1 MAIKQTSQVR
11 LPAEWEP
18 QDAILIAWP
27 HADSDWQPILEEI
40 SAVYVELARRVTAYQ
55 SLLIATPE
63 PDKVTERLR
72 LAGVDL
78 TTIRI
83 EQVPTNDTWTR
94 DYGPITVLR
103 DSRPTLLDFGFNGWG
118 LKFSADRDNQVTSRL
133 HAKGVF
139 GETEKET
146 LGLILEGGSIE
157 SDGAG
162 AILTT
167 SECLLNANRNPQLSK
182 AQLEAALSQHLGANH
197 ILWLDHGYLAGDDTD
212 SHIDTLARLC
222 PNDTITY
229 VRCDEPEDEHFTA
242 LQRMEQQLQKLRT
255 ADNKPYRLI
264 PLPWPKACYDDEG
277 ERLPA
282 TYANYLVINGA
293 VLVPTYNDPADQQ
306 ALEAIAQAYPG
317 RDIIGLDCRPVI
329 WQHGSL
335 HCISMQIPK
344 GVLP

>member
-1 MAIKQTSQVR
+1 MAINQTSQVR

-63 PDKVTERLR
+63 PDKVTARLR
-72 LAGVDL
+72 LAVVNL

-118 LKFSADRDNQVTSRL
+118 LKFAADRDNQVTSRL
-133 HAKGVF
+133 HTMGAF

-162 AILTT
+162 TILTT

-222 PNDTITY
+222 PNDIITY